1 MNVLR
6 PLTRW
11 KITQWV
17 AQGRLRLPANGD
29 INKIPFAWHP
39 AGVPYWN
46 PSQEI
51 NADIQA
57 IQAGL
62 GNWEDIYLERTGRD
76 WFADMLRLK
85 EQQKFIADNEISL
98 DPKVLQ
104 LVPVTDSN
112 PLNTLPTGVAA

>member
-1 MNVLR
+1 M
-6 PLTRW
+6 
-11 KITQWV
+11 
-17 AQGRLRLPANGD
+17 
-29 INKIPFAWHP
+29 FH
-39 AGVPYWN
+39 
-46 PSQEI
+46 
-51 NADIQA
+51 IQA

-85 EQQKFIADNEISL
+85 EQQKFLADNEISL

-104 LVPVTDSN
+104 LVQVTDSN